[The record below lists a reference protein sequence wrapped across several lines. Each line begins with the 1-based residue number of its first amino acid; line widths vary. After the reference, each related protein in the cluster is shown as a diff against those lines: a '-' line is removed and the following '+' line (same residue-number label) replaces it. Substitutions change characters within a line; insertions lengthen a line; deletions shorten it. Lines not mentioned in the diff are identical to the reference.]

1 MILKKEFKNRVW
13 TSFVLLFS
21 LFLTVKS
28 NLFLVFTLIILGV
41 LSIIEFINLI
51 NKILKNY
58 PAKLIT
64 NFFFIIYIFTFTF
77 LFFLLSNFKQLEI
90 ILFSLIIACVA
101 SDIGGFIFG
110 KYFKG
115 PKLTKVS
122 PNKTIS
128 GAIGSLIFSTIIFSS
143 IFIFYVKNFNLNIVL
158 VGLLT
163 SIACQCGDLI
173 FSFLKRKAKVKDTGN
188 FFPGHG
194 GALDRLDGILVGVPF
209 GFIII
214 KVLI

>member
-1 MILKKEFKNRVW
+1 MILKKEFKNRAW
-13 TSFVLLFS
+13 TSFVLLFL

-115 PKLTKVS
+115 PKLTKIS
-122 PNKTIS
+122 PKKTIS
-128 GAIGSLIFSTIIFSS
+128 GAVGSLVFSTIIYSTILF
-143 IFIFYVKNFNLNIVL
+143 FYNKTFNLNILL

-163 SIACQCGDLI
+163 SIACQFGDLF

-194 GALDRLDGILVGVPF
+194 GVLDRIDGILVGVPF
-209 GFIII
+209 GFIIVI
-214 KVLI
+214 ILF

>member
-1 MILKKEFKNRVW
+1 MERYDIEKEFKNRVW
-13 TSFVLLFS
+13 TSFVLLFFLI

-90 ILFSLIIACVA
+90 ILFSLITSMCSIRYWRLH
-101 SDIGGFIFG
+101 IW
-110 KYFKG
+110 
-115 PKLTKVS
+115 KV
-122 PNKTIS
+122 
-128 GAIGSLIFSTIIFSS
+128 F
-143 IFIFYVKNFNLNIVL
+143 
-158 VGLLT
+158 
-163 SIACQCGDLI
+163 
-173 FSFLKRKAKVKDTGN
+173 
-188 FFPGHG
+188 
-194 GALDRLDGILVGVPF
+194 
-209 GFIII
+209 
-214 KVLI
+214 

>member
-1 MILKKEFKNRVW
+1 MKKEFKDRAW
-13 TSFVLLFS
+13 TSFVLLLL
-21 LFLTVKS
+21 LFLTIKS

-58 PAKLIT
+58 PTKLIT

-115 PKLTKVS
+115 PKLTKIS
-122 PNKTIS
+122 PKKTIS
-128 GAIGSLIFSTIIFSS
+128 GAIGSLLFSTIIYSG
-143 IFIFYVKNFNLNIVL
+143 IFFFYNKNFNLNIVL

-163 SIACQCGDLI
+163 SMACQFGDLF

-194 GALDRLDGILVGVPF
+194 GVLDRLDGILVGVPF

-214 KVLI
+214 IVLF

>member
-1 MILKKEFKNRVW
+1 MILKKEFKNRAW
-13 TSFVLLFS
+13 TSFVLLFL

-28 NLFLVFTLIILGV
+28 NLFLGFTLIILGV

-51 NKILKNY
+51 NKIFKNY
-58 PAKLIT
+58 PVKLIV

-90 ILFSLIIACVA
+90 ILFSLILACVA

-115 PKLTKVS
+115 PKLTKIS
-122 PNKTIS
+122 PKKTIS
-128 GAIGSLIFSTIIFSS
+128 GAVGSLIFSTIIYSG
-143 IFIFYVKNFNLNIVL
+143 IFFFYNKNFNLNIVL

-163 SIACQCGDLI
+163 SMACQFGDLF

-194 GALDRLDGILVGVPF
+194 GVLDRLDGILVGVPF
-209 GFIII
+209 GFIMIT
-214 KVLI
+214 VLF

>member
-1 MILKKEFKNRVW
+1 MILKKEFKDRAW
-13 TSFVLLFS
+13 TSFVLLLL
-21 LFLTVKS
+21 LFLTIKS

-58 PAKLIT
+58 PTKLIT

-115 PKLTKVS
+115 PKLTKIS
-122 PNKTIS
+122 PKKTIS
-128 GAIGSLIFSTIIFSS
+128 GAIGSLLFSTIIYSG
-143 IFIFYVKNFNLNIVL
+143 IFFFYNKNFNLNIVL

-163 SIACQCGDLI
+163 SMACQFGDLF

-194 GALDRLDGILVGVPF
+194 GVLDRLDGILVGVPF

-214 KVLI
+214 IVLF

>member
-1 MILKKEFKNRVW
+1 MILKKEFKNRAW
-13 TSFVLLFS
+13 TSFVLLFL
-21 LFLTVKS
+21 LFLTIKS

-51 NKILKNY
+51 NKIFKNY
-58 PAKLIT
+58 QAKLIA
-64 NFFFIIYIFTFTF
+64 NFFFVIYIFTFTF
-77 LFFLLSNFKQLEI
+77 LFFLLTNFKQLEI
-90 ILFSLIIACVA
+90 ILFSLILACVA

-115 PKLTKVS
+115 PKLTKIS
-122 PNKTIS
+122 PKKTIS
-128 GAIGSLIFSTIIFSS
+128 GAVGSLIFSTIIYSG
-143 IFIFYVKNFNLNIVL
+143 IFFFYNKNFNLNIVL

-163 SIACQCGDLI
+163 SMACQFGDLF

-194 GALDRLDGILVGVPF
+194 GVLDRLDGILVGVPF
-209 GFIII
+209 GFIMII
-214 KVLI
+214 VLF

>member
-1 MILKKEFKNRVW
+1 MILKKEFKNRAW

-64 NFFFIIYIFTFTF
+64 NFFFII
-77 LFFLLSNFKQLEI
+77 
-90 ILFSLIIACVA
+90 LFSLIIACVA

-115 PKLTKVS
+115 PKLTKIS
-122 PNKTIS
+122 PKKTIS
-128 GAIGSLIFSTIIFSS
+128 GAIGSLLFSTIIYSG
-143 IFIFYVKNFNLNIVL
+143 IFFFYNKNFNLNIVL

-163 SIACQCGDLI
+163 SMACQFGDLF

-194 GALDRLDGILVGVPF
+194 GVLDRLDGILVGVPF
-209 GFIII
+209 GFIMIT
-214 KVLI
+214 VLF

>member
-1 MILKKEFKNRVW
+1 MILKKEFKNRAW
-13 TSFVLLFS
+13 TSFVLLFL
-21 LFLTVKS
+21 LFLTIKS

-51 NKILKNY
+51 NKIFKNY
-58 PAKLIT
+58 QAKLIA
-64 NFFFIIYIFTFTF
+64 NFFFVIYIFTFTF
-77 LFFLLSNFKQLEI
+77 LFFLLTNFKQLEI
-90 ILFSLIIACVA
+90 ILFSLILACVA

-115 PKLTKVS
+115 PKLTKIS
-122 PNKTIS
+122 PKKTIS
-128 GAIGSLIFSTIIFSS
+128 GAVGSLVFSTIIYSG
-143 IFIFYVKNFNLNIVL
+143 IFFFYNKNVNLNILL

-163 SIACQCGDLI
+163 SMACQFGDLF

-194 GALDRLDGILVGVPF
+194 GVLDRLDGILVGVPF
-209 GFIII
+209 GFIMIT
-214 KVLI
+214 VLF

>member
-1 MILKKEFKNRVW
+1 MILKKEFKNRAW
-13 TSFVLLFS
+13 TSFVLLFL
-21 LFLTVKS
+21 LFLTIKS

-51 NKILKNY
+51 NKIFKNY
-58 PAKLIT
+58 QAKLIA
-64 NFFFIIYIFTFTF
+64 NFFFVIYIFTFTF
-77 LFFLLSNFKQLEI
+77 LFFLLTNFKQLEI
-90 ILFSLIIACVA
+90 ILFSLILACVA

-115 PKLTKVS
+115 PKLTKIS
-122 PNKTIS
+122 PKKTIS
-128 GAIGSLIFSTIIFSS
+128 GAVGSLVFSTIIYSG
-143 IFIFYVKNFNLNIVL
+143 IFFFYNKNVNLNILL

-163 SIACQCGDLI
+163 SMACQFGDLF

-194 GALDRLDGILVGVPF
+194 GVLDRLDGILVGVPF
-209 GFIII
+209 GFIMII
-214 KVLI
+214 VLF

>member
-1 MILKKEFKNRVW
+1 MILKKEFKNRAW
-13 TSFVLLFS
+13 TSFGLLFL

-28 NLFLVFTLIILGV
+28 NFFLVFTLIVLGV

-51 NKILKNY
+51 NKIFKNFL
-58 PAKLIT
+58 AKLIT

-77 LFFLLSNFKQLEI
+77 LFFLLTNFKQLEI
-90 ILFSLIIACVA
+90 ILFSLILACIA

-115 PKLTKVS
+115 PKLTKIS
-122 PNKTIS
+122 PKKTIS
-128 GAIGSLIFSTIIFSS
+128 GALGSLIFTTIIYSG
-143 IFIFYVKNFNLNIVL
+143 IFLFYKKNFDFNIIL

-163 SIACQCGDLI
+163 SMACQFGDLF

-194 GALDRLDGILVGVPF
+194 GVLDRLDGILVGVPF

-214 KVLI
+214 IVLF

>member
-1 MILKKEFKNRVW
+1 MILKKEFKNRAW
-13 TSFVLLFS
+13 TSFVLLFL

-115 PKLTKVS
+115 PKLTKIS
-122 PNKTIS
+122 PKKTIS
-128 GAIGSLIFSTIIFSS
+128 GAIGSLLFSTIIYSG
-143 IFIFYVKNFNLNIVL
+143 IFFFYNKNFNLNIVL

-163 SIACQCGDLI
+163 SMACQFGDLF

-194 GALDRLDGILVGVPF
+194 GVLDRLDGILVGVPF

-214 KVLI
+214 IVLF